1 MIGLFA
7 VLSIIILLFAGVI
20 TWNRSLRRRVE
31 ARTRELNAAQAK
43 LMQAEKMES
52 IGRLAAGIAHEVKN
66 PLAIIQIGMD
76 YLSQEIPPL
85 PAMES
90 EAKAGRPQ

>member
-1 MIGLFA
+1 
-7 VLSIIILLFAGVI
+7 
-20 TWNRSLRRRVE
+20 
-31 ARTRELNAAQAK
+31 
-43 LMQAEKMES
+43 MES